1 MNKIL
6 LFIGLIFI
14 LALHEVASIKVIT
27 EKVQTVEGGITPFQI
42 AKCLNDALKLN
53 RDIYKAIRL
62 WQEGKKEQAVRM
74 LKDLIND
81 GKNTIE
87 SCKPIIDEIIKLE

>member
-14 LALHEVASIKVIT
+14 LALHEVASIKTIT
-27 EKVQTVEGGITPFQI
+27 EKVQTVKGITPIQI
-42 AKCLNDALKLN
+42 AKCLNDALRFNK
-53 RDIYKAIRL
+53 DIYKAIRL
-62 WQEGKKEQAVRM
+62 WQQGNKFEAVKM
-74 LKDLIND
+74 LKELIDD

-87 SCKPIIDEIIKLE
+87 SCKPIIEEIIKVE